1 MARKGDNLFNPVTKT
16 RVVFIAVPA
25 DNGGHELTV
34 DWHVPPG
41 EMLPAA
47 PHYHV
52 GPSGEIAETFTVIAG
67 TAAFKVGGRKLIVSA
82 PNAVDIGFNQIHT
95 HPANAGTDELHVR
108 QKGTR
113 IVPESEMLTRVEQ
126 FLETLVALSQ
136 QGKANRKGDITNPLQ
151 AALTIHNLLLD
162 PTFLPILPRRFQTLA
177 FGLLAR
183 IARRRGHVAF
193 HKPQMLSTVHA
204 PDADL
209 HS

>member
-1 MARKGDNLFNPVTKT
+1 MARQGDHLFNPVTRT
-16 RVVFIAVPA
+16 RVAFIAVPA
-25 DNGGHELTV
+25 DNGGHELAV

-67 TAAFKVGGRKLIVSA
+67 TAALKVGGQKLIVSV

-95 HPANAGTDELHVR
+95 HPANAGSDELHVR
-108 QKGTR
+108 QSGAR
-113 IVPESEMLTRVEQ
+113 IVAEPEMLTRVEQ

-151 AALTIHNLLLD
+151 AALTIHALLLD
-162 PTFLPILPRRFQTLA
+162 PTFLPILPRRFQTFA

-183 IARRRGHVAF
+183 MARRRGYVAF
-193 HKPQMLSTVHA
+193 HKPQMLAMEHA
-204 PDADL
+204 PVAE
-209 HS
+209 S

>member
-1 MARKGDNLFNPVTKT
+1 MARQGDHLFNPVTMT

-25 DNGGHELTV
+25 DNGGHELAV

-47 PHYHV
+47 PHYHA

-67 TAAFKVGGRKLIVSA
+67 TAALKVGGQKLIVSA
-82 PNAVDIGFNQIHT
+82 PNAVEIGFNQIHT
-95 HPANAGTDELHVR
+95 HPANAGSDELHVR
-108 QKGTR
+108 QSGAR
-113 IVPESEMLTRVEQ
+113 IVAEPEMLTRVEQ

-151 AALTIHNLLLD
+151 AALTIHDLLLD
-162 PTFLPILPRRFQTLA
+162 PTFLPILPRRFQTFA

-183 IARRRGHVAF
+183 MARRRGYVAF
-193 HKPQMLSTVHA
+193 HKPQMLAMEHA
-204 PDADL
+204 SDAHL